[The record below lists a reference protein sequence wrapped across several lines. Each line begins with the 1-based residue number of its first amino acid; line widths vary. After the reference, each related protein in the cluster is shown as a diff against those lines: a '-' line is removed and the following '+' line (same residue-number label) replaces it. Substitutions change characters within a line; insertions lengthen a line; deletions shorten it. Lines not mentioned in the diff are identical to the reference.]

1 MGNKMA
7 IFRARGKII
16 IQNNNQLAVFLVDV
30 IAILAAVETGL
41 TFICTSQLHRLQI
54 KVKSLYSFSNNNL

>member
-1 MGNKMA
+1 MA
-7 IFRARGKII
+7 IFGARAKEI

-30 IAILAAVETGL
+30 IAFLAAVETGL

-54 KVKSLYSFSNNNL
+54 KVKSLYSSSKNNL

>member
-1 MGNKMA
+1 MDNKLA

-30 IAILAAVETGL
+30 IAFLATVETGL

-54 KVKSLYSFSNNNL
+54 QVKSLYSFSKNNL